1 MHEADFIN
9 EYSEDLN
16 DFSEDSKNKLLTEE
30 NFEEENIK
38 HKLDL
43 EEILRVYNEY
53 LKATKDKPKNYTT
66 TVTGTGENI
75 VDRDYLDKAMKKS
88 NINYNY
94 GWICPRCGKV
104 LAPDIKECTCK
115 PEPKSNTN
123 DFYHQVFKSGY
134 CSTGRKYTQCPEKPN
149 YDSCHFCSNWIEIK
163 PL

>member
-1 MHEADFIN
+1 M
-9 EYSEDLN
+9 
-16 DFSEDSKNKLLTEE
+16 TEE
-30 NFEEENIK
+30 YIK
-38 HKLDL
+38 YKLDL

-53 LKATKDKPKNYTT
+53 LKNTSGIQSHPVDPAITNI
-66 TVTGTGENI
+66 GTG
-75 VDRDYLDKAMKKS
+75 DS
-88 NINYNY
+88 QNINSNYGWSFGY

-115 PEPKSNTN
+115 PEPKSNIN
-123 DFYHQVFKSGY
+123 DSFYQVYKSGY

>member
-1 MHEADFIN
+1 MVM
-9 EYSEDLN
+9 
-16 DFSEDSKNKLLTEE
+16 TEE
-30 NFEEENIK
+30 YIK
-38 HKLDL
+38 HKFDL

-53 LKATKDKPKNYTT
+53 LKNTSSYPVDPAITNI
-66 TVTGTGENI
+66 GTG
-75 VDRDYLDKAMKKS
+75 DS
-88 NINYNY
+88 QNINSNYGWSFGY

-115 PEPKSNTN
+115 PEPKSNIN
-123 DFYHQVFKSGY
+123 DSFYQVYKSGY